1 MPEHGDGPGSLRS
14 QRVDLVFEGG
24 GVKGIGLVGALSVL
38 EERGFLPQSVAGA
51 SAGALVAVLHAAGY
65 SASELREIILGLD
78 FRCFLDA
85 GWEDCV
91 PIVAAPLSILLDK
104 GIYEGDA
111 LLAFVSRLLKAKGVR
126 TFSDLIH
133 PEFADKP
140 RYRFRAQVIVS
151 DLTERRLLVLPRD
164 AERLGMRPE
173 DLDVALSVRMSM
185 SIPIFFE
192 PVRFRHPQTGQ
203 EHLIVDGGI
212 LSNFPVW
219 LFDTDGEPPWPTFG
233 LLLVEP
239 DPRVPVSERLPR
251 PVAARGA
258 AGSVVDYVKSI
269 VQTMMEAHD
278 RLYVESADF
287 ARTIPIPTLGIAG
300 TEFHLPRGRALDLY
314 ESGRAAAE
322 RFLSSW
328 DFEGYVA
335 EFRRGKD
342 HSRRREVA
350 AQIRRVGACG
360 PGESPDAANRS

>member
-1 MPEHGDGPGSLRS
+1 MPDHGDEAGPPRG

-38 EERGFLPQSVAGA
+38 EERGFVPQNVAGT

-65 SASELREIILGLD
+65 SASELREIILKLD
-78 FRCFLDA
+78 LRRFLDA
-85 GWEDCV
+85 AWEDRIPV
-91 PIVAAPLSILLDK
+91 VGMPLSILLDQ

-111 LLAFVSRLLKAKGVR
+111 FLAFVRGLLEAKRVR

-133 PEFADKP
+133 PEFADQP
-140 RYRFRAQVIVS
+140 RYRYRAQVIVS

-164 AERLGMRPE
+164 AQRLGVRPD

-192 PVRFRHPQTGQ
+192 PVRFRHARTGRV
-203 EHLIVDGGI
+203 HLIVDGGM

-219 LFDTDGEPPWPTFG
+219 LFDTEDEPPWPTFG

-239 DPRVPVSERLPR
+239 DPRTPVSERLPR
-251 PVAARGA
+251 PEEARGPA
-258 AGSVVDYVKSI
+258 RRVVDYLKSI
-269 VQTMMEAHD
+269 VLTMLEAHD

-287 ARTIPIPTLGIAG
+287 ARTIPIPTLGIGG
-300 TEFHLPRGRALDLY
+300 TEFHLPRHQAMALY
-314 ESGRAAAE
+314 ESGRIASE

-335 EFRRGKD
+335 EFRQGKD
-342 HSRRREVA
+342 QSRRREIA
-350 AQIRRVGACG
+350 GRIRRARTLR
-360 PGESPDAANRS
+360 PRGES

>member
-1 MPEHGDGPGSLRS
+1 MPEQGDGIGPPRG

-38 EERGFLPQSVAGA
+38 EDRGFLPQNVAGA
-51 SAGALVAVLHAAGY
+51 SAGAMVAVLHAAGY
-65 SASELREIILGLD
+65 SASELREIILELD
-78 FRCFLDA
+78 FCSFLDA
-85 GWEDCV
+85 AWEDRI
-91 PIVAAPLSILLDK
+91 PIVGVPLSILLDQ

-111 LLAFVSRLLKAKGVR
+111 FLAFVRSLLEAKGVR

-133 PEFADKP
+133 PEFADQP
-140 RYRFRAQVIVS
+140 RYRYRAQVIVS

-164 AERLGMRPE
+164 AQRLGVRPD

-192 PVRFRHPQTGQ
+192 PVRFRHAQTGR
-203 EHLIVDGGI
+203 EHLIVDGGM

-219 LFDTDGEPPWPTFG
+219 LFDTEGEPPWPTFG

-251 PVAARGA
+251 PEAARGA
-258 AGSVVDYVKSI
+258 AGRVVDYIKSI
-269 VQTMMEAHD
+269 VQTMLEAHD

-287 ARTIPIPTLGIAG
+287 ARTIPIPTLGIGG
-300 TEFHLPRGRALDLY
+300 TEFHLPLHRALALY
-314 ESGRAAAE
+314 ESGRIASE

-328 DFEGYVA
+328 DFDGYIA
-335 EFRRGKD
+335 EFRQGKD
-342 HSRRREVA
+342 QSRRREVA
-350 AQIRRVGACG
+350 GRIRRAGAHR
-360 PGESPDAANRS
+360 PRGES